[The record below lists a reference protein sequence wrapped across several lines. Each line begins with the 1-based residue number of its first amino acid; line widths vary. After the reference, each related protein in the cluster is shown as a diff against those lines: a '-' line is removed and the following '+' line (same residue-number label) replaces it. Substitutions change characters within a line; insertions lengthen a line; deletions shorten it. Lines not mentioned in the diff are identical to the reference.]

1 MLVYEL
7 KWERLYVEKVFKNPL
22 TPVCTITVYCSDTHP
37 PELHPTEQLLIHTNI
52 PHGSANV
59 TIQSVSNKTYH
70 LCISVSSMCILSL
83 FSSSALPPGTNGSCC
98 VSLGL
103 LFTCFPYCLDYSIS
117 TSLGVAVC
125 FPNCIYACS
134 AENWVGRGTHKSW
147 MMSNHTPPSDREC
160 PDRLTL
166 FGLCWDC
173 RRICTKTLN

>member
-1 MLVYEL
+1 MYLCFQHVY
-7 KWERLYVEKVFKNPL
+7 
-22 TPVCTITVYCSDTHP
+22 S
-37 PELHPTEQLLIHTNI
+37 LL
-52 PHGSANV
+52 
-59 TIQSVSNKTYH
+59 
-70 LCISVSSMCILSL
+70 L

-147 MMSNHTPPSDREC
+147 MMRNHTPPSDREC

-173 RRICTKTLN
+173 RRICTKHLTRTNETLGCMWCSEVCNTLSVLNFSLHVLSNSERLPLELKCASLSIMLKVAKNERWTKELTWNNLVD